1 MDSNGRLN
9 QEELNL
15 YTFITA
21 NENLS
26 EEEWRF
32 VGDTVGFERGE
43 LTREGFVELSKIEA
57 GRDDTDIEDITMRIN
72 NMGFNRALRI
82 DQVTSHKAF
91 LRGSHSNILIRFFS
105 SFKSIPYTLSV
116 FSESSPF
123 DLLIGEIYK
132 LKAAEKFL
140 CQLVEKQGLPNETK
154 NFTLLEYSNDYLS
167 FIQVQ
172 NQTRNQLDID
182 IDLTKSENCVA
193 SNPDLYTNLKLKP
206 GKSKIAMILAS
217 RNPRKD
223 WTTRCNVITDS
234 PKIGED
240 RYD

>member
-1 MDSNGRLN
+1 M
-9 QEELNL
+9 
-15 YTFITA
+15 
-21 NENLS
+21 
-26 EEEWRF
+26 
-32 VGDTVGFERGE
+32 
-43 LTREGFVELSKIEA
+43 
-57 GRDDTDIEDITMRIN
+57 
-72 NMGFNRALRI
+72 
-82 DQVTSHKAF
+82 
-91 LRGSHSNILIRFFS
+91 
-105 SFKSIPYTLSV
+105 
-116 FSESSPF
+116 
-123 DLLIGEIYK
+123 IGEIYK

-140 CQLVEKQGLPNETK
+140 CQLVEKKGVPNETK

-193 SNPDLYTNLKLKP
+193 SNPDLYTNLKVKP
-206 GKSKIAMILAS
+206 DKSKIAMILSS

-234 PKIGED
+234 PKIGAD